1 MPTQQRALVTGG
13 SGFIG
18 RRLVEMLTER
28 GIGVRIATSGGP
40 ERIRWAPPGA
50 EIVQADLKSAE
61 SLVRASEDCDLI
73 FHVAYQFGGRR
84 EEQWRANV
92 EGTRALAQAAVRNKA
107 RRFVHFS
114 SVAAYGPQ
122 PDGDLDEEA
131 PARPNDVYAE
141 IKHHI
146 DRILLAM
153 HKAESLPVTILQ
165 PTIVYGPRGGTWTT
179 RLLDQVKFFRVALPA
194 SGQGL
199 CNAVFVDDVVKAALL
214 ASEREAAIGQ
224 AFLVSYAAPVTWGEF
239 YGAYAQMAGRQEA
252 VATLDDAEFGC
263 EWRKRYGSI
272 PALQRYRRGLERL
285 LIAKGLARATRLYLP
300 DPGTRALY
308 AAKTAVR
315 IDKAHQRLGYA
326 PEFGLQKGMALTAQ
340 WARDQ
345 KLI

>member
-1 MPTQQRALVTGG
+1 MGL
-13 SGFIG
+13 
-18 RRLVEMLTER
+18 
-28 GIGVRIATSGGP
+28 
-40 ERIRWAPPGA
+40 
-50 EIVQADLKSAE
+50 
-61 SLVRASEDCDLI
+61 
-73 FHVAYQFGGRR
+73 
-84 EEQWRANV
+84 
-92 EGTRALAQAAVRNKA
+92 
-107 RRFVHFS
+107 
-114 SVAAYGPQ
+114 Q

-165 PTIVYGPRGGTWTT
+165 PTIVDGPRGGTWTT

-199 CNAVFVDDVVKAALL
+199 CNAVFVDDVAKAALL

-345 KLI
+345 N

>member
-153 HKAESLPVTILQ
+153 HKAKSLPVTILQ

-199 CNAVFVDDVVKAALL
+199 CNAVFVDD
-214 ASEREAAIGQ
+214 Q
-224 AFLVSYAAPVTWGEF
+224 
-239 YGAYAQMAGRQEA
+239 
-252 VATLDDAEFGC
+252 
-263 EWRKRYGSI
+263 
-272 PALQRYRRGLERL
+272 
-285 LIAKGLARATRLYLP
+285 
-300 DPGTRALY
+300 
-308 AAKTAVR
+308 
-315 IDKAHQRLGYA
+315 
-326 PEFGLQKGMALTAQ
+326 
-340 WARDQ
+340 
-345 KLI
+345 